1 MSSSTPLTLQNAIY
15 PHAKAHNL
23 MLKEV
28 HNPRFGVQQEP
39 TCPQAQAM
47 PRLLCFLPSDMPS
60 AGGCVM
66 RMTPT
71 RHTGMAAIVALQGR
85 RGSSI

>member
-1 MSSSTPLTLQNAIY
+1 MTLQNAIY
-15 PHAKAHNL
+15 PHAKSHDL
-23 MLKEV
+23 MLIEV
-28 HNPRFGVQQEP
+28 HNYHLGEQQEP

-85 RGSSI
+85 RSSSV